1 MAELTHYRCP
11 NCGASITNT
20 ENCEYCGSLLVRF
33 TKRGIDLSKTSYLSN
48 DRVYPG
54 LIENLKRNLQLQ
66 DTYLGQDFVA
76 TDIYRSKEWSINNNS
91 NGACLAVIQ
100 LSRTVFK
107 DGQLIFPNMIGVK
120 GLCVILSF
128 ETYVQQEGLE
138 EFNQK
143 QMDSLE
149 RFKQLDSFSLFTP
162 HQCYYTNQWGAQKK
176 AQEYAINFG
185 CDAVGAARLV
195 SEIMEKVYQVPLD
208 ENIDIFTNYGWAI
221 DEARIKA
228 NKERGLEKR
237 RNANDGC
244 YVATAIYGSYNCP
257 SVWTLRRYRDYTL
270 DKTFAGRAFIKTY
283 YAISPTL
290 VRWFGKTKWF
300 KAIWKPVLDK
310 MVSRLQQK
318 GVQSTPYKDKY

>member
-33 TKRGIDLSKTSYLSN
+33 VKRGIDLSKTSYLSN

-66 DTYLGQDFVA
+66 DTYLGQEFVA
-76 TDIYRSKEWSINNNS
+76 TDIFRSKEWSINDNS
-91 NGACLAVIQ
+91 NGFCTSVIK
-100 LSRTVFK
+100 LSGAIFS

-120 GLCVILSF
+120 GLCVVWYF
-128 ETYVQQEGLE
+128 GTYVQQEGLE
-138 EFNQK
+138 EYNQK
-143 QMDSLE
+143 QMDLLE

-162 HQCYYTNQWGAQKK
+162 HQCYHTDQWGAQRK

-208 ENIDIFTNYGWAI
+208 ENIDIFTNHGWAI

-228 NKERGLEKR
+228 NKERGIEKR

-244 YVATAIYGSYNCP
+244 YVATAIYGSYDCP

>member
-20 ENCEYCGSLLVRF
+20 DNCEYCGSLLVRF

-66 DTYLGQDFVA
+66 DTYLGQEYVA
-76 TDIYRSKEWSINNNS
+76 TDIYRSKEWSINDHS
-91 NGACLAVIQ
+91 NGFCTSVIQ
-100 LSRTVFK
+100 LSKCIFK

-120 GLCVILSF
+120 GLCVALYF
-128 ETYVQQEGLE
+128 GTYVQQEGLE
-138 EFNQK
+138 EYNQK
-143 QMDSLE
+143 QMDLLE

-162 HQCYYTNQWGAQKK
+162 HQCYYTEKSGYQRK

-208 ENIDIFTNYGWAI
+208 ENIDIFTNHGWAI

-228 NKERGLEKR
+228 NKERGIEKR

-244 YVATAIYGSYNCP
+244 YVATAIYGSYDCP